1 MRKSAA
7 TLLAFTVFSW
17 AIPPVSRADEPAA
30 CATVRMAEPG
40 WNDLAFTTGV
50 GSVLL
55 DALGYEPRSTLLGI
69 DVIYQSLANK
79 DLDLFLGYWDPAMV
93 QYFAPH
99 KESGAV
105 ETVRKNLEG
114 AKYTFAVPTYA
125 WEAGVKDAADLA
137 RFADQFDHKMYGIE
151 PGSNQLM
158 IDVAKDPAFKV
169 TDWEIVESSEQG
181 MLAEVARKTKNKEF
195 ILFQGWAPHPMNV
208 MFDFK
213 YLTGLDKYYGQDYGA
228 ATVSTQ
234 VRKGYLGECPN
245 VGRLLNNLVFDIAFE
260 NKGMGYL
267 INDGMK
273 PEDAAVKAIKEEPQ
287 RLDAW
292 LAGVTTLDGKPG
304 LQAVREKLGL

>member
-7 TLLAFTVFSW
+7 TLLAFTVYSW
-17 AIPPVSRADEPAA
+17 AIPPLSHADEPAA

-93 QYFAPH
+93 QYYAPH

-105 ETVRKNLEG
+105 ETVRQNLEG
-114 AKYTFAVPTYA
+114 AKYTLAVPAYA

-137 RFADQFDHKMYGIE
+137 RFADQFGHKMYGIE

-158 IDVAKDPAFKV
+158 IDVAKDPAFKIA
-169 TDWEIVESSEQG
+169 DWEIVESSEQG
-181 MLAEVARKTKNKEF
+181 MLAEVARKTKDKEF

-208 MFDFK
+208 MFNFK

-273 PEDAAVKAIKEEPQ
+273 PEDAAMKAIKEEPQ